1 MLEVVRQMTRVPS
14 EASPVL
20 ALSPPVDPVVGDK
33 ERTRHTWRVSGGGFA
48 AHCRGD
54 EGAGQTSPVTHA
66 VSSSPSSCCPATQS
80 IIVFINIIITPVEQ
94 VLRSFPFEQLASQ
107 LGRLALQASS
117 SETHIVIHPEKSR
130 MT

>member
-20 ALSPPVDPVVGDK
+20 ALSRLVDPVVGDK

-94 VLRSFPFEQLASQ
+94 VLRSFPFEQLATA
-107 LGRLALQASS
+107 G
-117 SETHIVIHPEKSR
+117 
-130 MT
+130 